1 MIQKIRLNIE
11 MENKKEELRISEHKS
26 RRSTILME
34 FPRKENLK
42 GRKIIKE
49 KIPIIINNNK

>member
-1 MIQKIRLNIE
+1 